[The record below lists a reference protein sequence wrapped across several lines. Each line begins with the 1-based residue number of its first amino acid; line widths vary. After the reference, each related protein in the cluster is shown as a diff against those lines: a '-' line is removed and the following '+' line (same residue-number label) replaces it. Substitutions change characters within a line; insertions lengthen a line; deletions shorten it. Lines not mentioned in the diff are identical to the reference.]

1 MKNEMSILA
10 DYDISNYKAY
20 SRILVH
26 NVKIYSCNW
35 NKNSQSNSTIA
46 YYNKQCHIECG
57 IVKNIVVLKTES
69 GDSNVLLIVTKLQP
83 HNDASLTFWQHIP
96 HVLSFASPS
105 NESQLVAIT
114 VDNICSHCAYMS
126 FEAQS
131 LCCCVSKFIR
141 KRLMHANYMLYS
153 IVNYICLRVIR
164 S

>member
-10 DYDISNYKAY
+10 DYDISNYEAY

-126 FEAQS
+126 FEDNKHKVYVAV
-131 LCCCVSKFIR
+131 L
-141 KRLMHANYMLYS
+141 ANL
-153 IVNYICLRVIR
+153 LEKD
-164 S
+164 